1 LLFFLPGQSEFR
13 LSIEAR
19 TRKPITSPLEFS
31 DALILHRPKAAS
43 PWSMKLYFLRH
54 GKADW
59 PNWDRPDDE
68 RPLTDEG
75 KKEVAAV
82 AKLLRRLEIS
92 PVILSS
98 PLPRASQTAEIA
110 GKHLDARVQEETLL
124 RPGFDA
130 SRLKKLL
137 KNFSG
142 KSLMVVG
149 HEPDFT
155 RTISQLTG
163 GNTKLPKAG
172 VAFVEFEPDVMQGQL
187 RWLVPPKFARG

>member
-1 LLFFLPGQSEFR
+1 
-13 LSIEAR
+13 
-19 TRKPITSPLEFS
+19 
-31 DALILHRPKAAS
+31 
-43 PWSMKLYFLRH
+43 MKLYLLRH

-59 PNWDRPDDE
+59 PNWDQPDDE
-68 RPLTDEG
+68 RPLTEEG

-82 AKLLRRLEIS
+82 AKLLSRLEIN
-92 PVILSS
+92 PVILTS

-110 GKHLDARVQEETLL
+110 GKHLKVKVHEEPLL

-130 SRLKKLL
+130 TRLRKILQ
-137 KNFSG
+137 NFSG

-172 VAFVEFEPDVMQGQL
+172 VALVELETGPMKGVL
-187 RWLVPPKFARG
+187 RWLVPPKFAKT

>member
-1 LLFFLPGQSEFR
+1 
-13 LSIEAR
+13 
-19 TRKPITSPLEFS
+19 
-31 DALILHRPKAAS
+31 
-43 PWSMKLYFLRH
+43 MKLYLLRH

-68 RPLTDEG
+68 RPLTEEG

-82 AKLLRRLEIS
+82 AKLLSRLEIT
-92 PVILSS
+92 PVILTS

-110 GKHLDARVQEETLL
+110 GKHLKVKVHPEPLL

-130 SRLKKLL
+130 AHLRKIL

-155 RTISQLTG
+155 RTIFQITG
-163 GNTKLPKAG
+163 GKTKMSKAG
-172 VAFVEFEPDVMQGQL
+172 VALVELEAGSMKGEL
-187 RWLVPPKFARG
+187 RWLVPPKFARVSLAT